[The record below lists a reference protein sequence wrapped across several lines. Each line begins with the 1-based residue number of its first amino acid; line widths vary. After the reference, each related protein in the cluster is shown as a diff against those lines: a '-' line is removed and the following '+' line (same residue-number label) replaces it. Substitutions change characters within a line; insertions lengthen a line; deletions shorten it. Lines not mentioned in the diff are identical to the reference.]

1 MRKFAYD
8 PTLAAATLIDPI
20 FGANSLTQDEF
31 ADAVSLINE
40 LSRFSHQFWKNG
52 DSFNERSEADSVG
65 VLNAELSRYIS
76 KSGPFSQSLYFE
88 TAKAVESVACW
99 CAGYFAKLM
108 LTGVA
113 VKISTICVTLASCDG
128 LWSRFRLVQYLSY

>member
-65 VLNAELSRYIS
+65 VLNTELSSSSLLRD
-76 KSGPFSQSLYFE
+76 SG
-88 TAKAVESVACW
+88 
-99 CAGYFAKLM
+99 
-108 LTGVA
+108 
-113 VKISTICVTLASCDG
+113 DG
-128 LWSRFRLVQYLSY
+128 LLEDDLPDIPFDDTPDEEEEELQQL